1 MKTDNGPDEIA
12 IQVEGLVKRF
22 GEQTAVDHVD
32 LSVPTGSVFGLLGP
46 NGAGKTTIV
55 RMLSTLLRPDG
66 GRALVA
72 GLDVAEH
79 AQAVRRVIGLTGQ
92 FAAVDETLSGYENVY
107 MIGRLLD
114 MPAKAAKAR
123 AEELLLAF
131 GLAEDARKPAKQYS
145 GGMRRRLDLAASLVG
160 RPQVLFLDEPTTGL
174 DPARRND
181 LWEIVRDLSQAG
193 TTVLLTTQYMEEA
206 EALAQD
212 IAVMDHGRF
221 IARGTADEL
230 KVRIA
235 GRTIRLRPMAAA
247 DLPVLREVLREV
259 LGSVQDSGPGQLS
272 GPVADDEKVAA
283 LLSALAAKD
292 IAIADISTV
301 TASLDEVFLTL
312 TENRAGRQPGTETG
326 AEAPAASVDAVLPAQ
341 AEPEKE
347 VAR

>member
-1 MKTDNGPDEIA
+1 MNTQHGPDEIA

-32 LSVPTGSVFGLLGP
+32 LAVPTGSVFGLLGP

-55 RMLSTLLRPDG
+55 RILSTLLRPDG
-66 GRALVA
+66 GSARVA
-72 GLDVAEH
+72 GLDVVKH
-79 AQAVRRVIGLTGQ
+79 AQAARRVIGLTGQ
-92 FAAVDETLSGYENVY
+92 FAAVDEALSGFENVY

-114 MPAKAAKAR
+114 LPAKEARRR
-123 AEELLLAF
+123 AEQLLAAF
-131 GLAEDARKPAKQYS
+131 GLEEDAKKTAKQYS

-160 RPQVLFLDEPTTGL
+160 RPRVLFLDEPTTGL

-181 LWEIVRDLSQAG
+181 LWDIVRDLAQSG

-212 IAVMDHGRF
+212 IAVMDRGSF
-221 IARGTADEL
+221 IARGTAEEL

-235 GRTIRLRPMAAA
+235 GRSIRLRPVVAA
-247 DLPVLREVLREV
+247 DLPVLREVLLEV
-259 LGSVQDSGPGQLS
+259 LGAADEAAPGTLA
-272 GPVADDEKVAA
+272 GPVSEDAQVAA
-283 LLSALAAKD
+283 LLRAVAAKD

-312 TENRAGRQPGTETG
+312 TEKGEKPGPSG
-326 AEAPAASVDAVLPAQ
+326 PVPAQ
-341 AEPEKE
+341 HSPVGVGAVGIEEGN
-347 VAR
+347 R

>member
-1 MKTDNGPDEIA
+1 MKTENGPDEIA
-12 IQVEGLVKRF
+12 IQVSGLVKRF

-32 LSVPTGSVFGLLGP
+32 LAVPTGSVFGLLGP

-66 GRALVA
+66 GHALVA
-72 GLDVAEH
+72 GLDVMAH
-79 AQAVRRVIGLTGQ
+79 PQAVRRVIGLTGQ
-92 FAAVDETLSGYENVY
+92 FAAVDETLSGYENIY

-114 MPAKAAKAR
+114 MPAKDAKRR
-123 AEELLLAF
+123 AEELLLTF

-160 RPQVLFLDEPTTGL
+160 RPRVLFLDEPTTGL

-181 LWEIVRDLSQAG
+181 LWDIVRELSQSG

-212 IAVMDHGRF
+212 IAVMDRGRF
-221 IARGTADEL
+221 IARGTAEEL

-247 DLPVLREVLREV
+247 DLPVLREVLLDV
-259 LGSVQDSGPGQLS
+259 LGSADESAPGTLA
-272 GPVADDEKVAA
+272 GPVSDDAKVAA
-283 LLSALAAKD
+283 LLAALAAKD

-312 TENRAGRQPGTETG
+312 TESKNAGQKPGAPARTAPET
-326 AEAPAASVDAVLPAQ
+326 ASAAASV